1 MHREVRLTLIVRPEH
16 SQALY
21 DECVRRGPYHR
32 VGVMCGILVD
42 YFDGRLGAVS
52 SVPATT
58 EPNHSGNIDDAS
70 ADALLERAFGSTLS
84 VPIGDA

>member
-1 MHREVRLTLIVRPEH
+1 MRREVRLTLIVRPEH

-21 DECVRRGPYHR
+21 DECVMR
-32 VGVMCGILVD
+32 GILVD